1 MLVQLDYDAVYAHST
16 SLSVRQLARAQPF
29 ITTLGDNNALR
40 YMAMQLVQEQLCTEP
55 DRA

>member
-1 MLVQLDYDAVYAHST
+1 MLVQLDFDAVYAHST

-40 YMAMQLVQEQLCTEP
+40 YLAMQLVQEQLCTEP